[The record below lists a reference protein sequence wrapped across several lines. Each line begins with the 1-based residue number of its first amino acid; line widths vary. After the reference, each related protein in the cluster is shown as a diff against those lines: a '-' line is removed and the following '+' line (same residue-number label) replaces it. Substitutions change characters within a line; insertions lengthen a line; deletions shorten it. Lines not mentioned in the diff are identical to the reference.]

1 MQPSSIMQQRTDP
14 VLETATDWL
23 LRLEAAPEDAA
34 LRANAEAWRCAAPA
48 HAQALDQAQRALRYI
63 AQVPPA
69 LAHQWDA
76 SARPE
81 PRRQAKLTW
90 AARAGLAALAAC
102 LVLLFLPG
110 LLLRWH
116 ADYVTG
122 VGEVR
127 ELALADGTVVTLG
140 PRSAVAIDYDSA
152 HRAVALLAGNALF
165 EVARDP
171 GRVFQVAAE
180 GVEVTVTGT
189 VFDVR
194 LGDDAVTV
202 AVREGAVAVRYGSV
216 HPEARLTPGDQ
227 LTIDLAS
234 GEWRPQRL
242 DPADIA
248 LWRDGK
254 LFVDGATVAEV
265 VEELG
270 RYQSGWIVIADDAL
284 AQRRVTGL
292 YDLADPERAMRALV
306 RPYGGSVRA
315 VTPLLHV
322 LSAP

>member
-14 VLETATDWL
+14 VLETAMDWL
-23 LRLEAAPEDAA
+23 LRLEAAPENAA
-34 LRANAEAWRCAAPA
+34 LRANAEAWRRAAPA

-63 AQVPPA
+63 SQVPPA
-69 LAHQWDA
+69 LAHRWDA
-76 SARPE
+76 PARPRL
-81 PRRQAKLTW
+81 PAKRTW
-90 AARAGLAALAAC
+90 AAGAALALAAC
-102 LVLLFLPG
+102 LMLLFLPG
-110 LLLRWH
+110 LLLRLH

-140 PRSAVAIDYDSA
+140 PKSAVAIDYDSTR
-152 HRAVALLAGNALF
+152 RAVALLAGNALF
-165 EVARDP
+165 EVAKDP
-171 GRVFQVAAE
+171 GRVFQVAAG

-194 LGDDAVTV
+194 LGADAVTV
-202 AVREGAVAVRYGSV
+202 AVREGSVAVRYGSA
-216 HPEARLTPGDQ
+216 HPEARLAPGDQ

-234 GEWRPQRL
+234 GKWRPQRL

-254 LFVDGATVAEV
+254 LFVDGATVAAV

-284 AQRRVTGL
+284 AHRRVTGL